1 MKRIFIILFICC
13 LLITGCSDTKNIKKN
28 FVNRVDGA
36 NSYKLNGTLSINNND
51 DVYNYS
57 VEVGYKKDDYY
68 KVTLKNKANNHV
80 QIILKTDDGVY
91 VLTPS
96 LNKSFKFQSDW
107 PYNNSQIYLLD
118 AISSDIKNDKDSEIS
133 KKDNKYF
140 LMTKVNYSNN
150 SRLIKQKL
158 EFDEEFNLSKVI
170 VYDKD
175 GIEVMTMKFDKIKL
189 NCKFSKEYFDVDSSI
204 DSESTTTESDNK
216 NENNTTKDSNKD
228 NEKNTDNKTSNNT
241 NETNKNTINNDRNS
255 NTNNTKTTGRL
266 DDIVYP
272 LFLPSGTKLVE
283 EERVKKDNGERV
295 IMTYEGEKSFL
306 LVEETM
312 DVFNEFTIIPS
323 SGEPFQLMDTLGVM
337 TNNSLSWSSG
347 TTDYYLVSDVMSK
360 DEMIEVAQSIGN
372 VNSLK

>member
-118 AISSDIKNDKDSEIS
+118 AISSDIKNDKNSEIS

-189 NCKFSKEYFDVDSSI
+189 NCKFSKEYFDVDSII

-272 LFLPSGTKLVE
+272 LFLPSGTKLVD

>member
-13 LLITGCSDTKNIKKN
+13 LLITGCSGTKNIKKN

-68 KVTLKNKANNHV
+68 KVTLRNKANNHV

-189 NCKFSKEYFDVDSSI
+189 NCKFSKEYFDVDSII
-204 DSESTTTESDNK
+204 DSESTTIESDNK
-216 NENNTTKDSNKD
+216 NESNTTKDSNKD

-272 LFLPSGTKLVE
+272 LFLPSGTKLVD